1 MTMTLTPSPRIHVN
15 GVGLFV
21 RMIGAG
27 EPLVF
32 LHGFTG
38 NSKSWS
44 PHIPYFRHE
53 FACISVDLLGHGNSD
68 TPLDPARYRMEKTLT
83 DLAALF
89 DQLGLDKVH
98 LVGYSMGGR
107 VALSFAIHYP
117 KRVLSLTLES
127 ASPGIQS
134 ADERRAR
141 IKSDEALCDLIEN
154 EGLDKF
160 IEHWE
165 NQPLFATQA
174 NLPEDMRSNLRQQ
187 RQRNTSRGLVNSLR
201 GLGSG
206 VMPPMWNKLD
216 QVQCPTLLIV
226 GELDEKFSSIALK
239 MAAAMKHVKICIIE
253 GAGHTVH
260 LEKPEQYNDILLKFL
275 QSAQSNGKLR

>member
-1 MTMTLTPSPRIHVN
+1 MMTLVLTPSPRLHVN

-21 RMIGAG
+21 RMIGVG

-44 PHIPYFRHE
+44 PHVPFFRAHHT
-53 FACISVDLLGHGNSD
+53 CISIDLLGHGNSD
-68 TPLDPARYRMEKTLT
+68 TPLDPARYRMDKAVA
-83 DLAALF
+83 DLIALF
-89 DQLGLDKVH
+89 DQIGLDKVH

-107 VALSFAIHYP
+107 VALSLALAHP
-117 KRVLSLTLES
+117 KRVRSLALES
-127 ASPGIQS
+127 ASPGIAQ

-141 IKSDEALCDLIEN
+141 IKSDEALCELIEN
-154 EGLDKF
+154 EGLEKF

-165 NQPLFATQA
+165 QQPLFATQ
-174 NLPEDMRSNLRQQ
+174 NVLTDELRAGL
-187 RQRNTSRGLVNSLR
+187 REERLRNTTRGLINSLR

-206 VMPPMWNKLD
+206 VMPPLWQKLD
-216 QVQCPTLLIV
+216 QVQCPTLIIV
-226 GELDEKFSSIALK
+226 GELDTKYTGIALK
-239 MAAAMKHVKICIIE
+239 MAAVMKQVRVCIVE

-260 LEKPEQYNDILLKFL
+260 LENPNKFNELLLRFL
-275 QSAQSNGKLR
+275 SSVKQ

>member
-1 MTMTLTPSPRIHVN
+1 MV
-15 GVGLFV
+15 
-21 RMIGAG
+21 GAG

-44 PHIPYFRHE
+44 PHIPYFRSD
-53 FACISVDLLGHGNSD
+53 FSCISIDLLGHGNSD
-68 TPLDPARYRMEKTLT
+68 TPLDPARYRMEKTVS
-83 DLAALF
+83 DLIALF

-107 VALSFAIHYP
+107 VALSLAIHHP

-134 ADERRAR
+134 PEERRAR

-154 EGLDKF
+154 DGLDKF

-165 NQPLFATQA
+165 NQPLFATQG

-187 RQRNTSRGLVNSLR
+187 RQKNTSRGLVNSLR

-206 VMPPMWNKLD
+206 VMPSMWNKLD
-216 QVQCPTLLIV
+216 QVQCPTHLIV

-239 MAAAMKHVKICIIE
+239 MAASMKQVKISMVE
-253 GAGHTVH
+253 DTGHTVH
-260 LEKPEQYNDILLKFL
+260 LEKPDEYNAIVMKFL
-275 QSAQSNGKLR
+275 KSVQAQAAKS